1 MYMCFQAQER
11 QRSLTDPAARKATLC
26 VPGPIT
32 PVEMLELSKATLERK
47 RSQTHSDSSQ
57 SVYPLK
63 NEFRRLSLTEQK
75 TDSRSLSEDTAY
87 DSDSESIYDIPRP
100 VPRKLSVQF
109 SEDDDDC
116 DVDSPDEHVYQ
127 PMRSLQNSFDSEK
140 SSMEPAGLSQ
150 NPLDEQESMDHSS
163 EQDSSD
169 YVKKNLTVPTAHLK
183 KHLDLQE
190 VGERLCVSKWKGPVD
205 IGCVFHHGDHI
216 IDINGF
222 QPANK
227 EFFFQM
233 LDRFTKEEVDL
244 VVVRNKKAGVFH
256 VEGCN
261 CRASWEER
269 HLEEERNT

>member
-1 MYMCFQAQER
+1 MVYYAIYH
-11 QRSLTDPAARKATLC
+11 DAADGYFEPFFIFL
-26 VPGPIT
+26 
-32 PVEMLELSKATLERK
+32 
-47 RSQTHSDSSQ
+47 
-57 SVYPLK
+57 
-63 NEFRRLSLTEQK
+63 QK

>member
-1 MYMCFQAQER
+1 MVYYAIYH
-11 QRSLTDPAARKATLC
+11 DAADGYFEPFFIFL
-26 VPGPIT
+26 
-32 PVEMLELSKATLERK
+32 
-47 RSQTHSDSSQ
+47 
-57 SVYPLK
+57 
-63 NEFRRLSLTEQK
+63 QK

-163 EQDSSD
+163 AQDQNDSSPPLPPRNFRMTGLQRLHTSKGSHLKKAYILKMMYEQDSSD